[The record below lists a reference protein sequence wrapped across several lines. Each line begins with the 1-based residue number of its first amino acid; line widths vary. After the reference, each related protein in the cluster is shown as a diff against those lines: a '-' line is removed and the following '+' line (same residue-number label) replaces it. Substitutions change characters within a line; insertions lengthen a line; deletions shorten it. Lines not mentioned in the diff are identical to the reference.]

1 MFEKWNSMLNQS
13 ALTLANITWLLAAMA
28 FVIAPHV
35 ARMPIWV
42 TAVCIAAGGWRWWI
56 ARRALRVPPWW
67 LMGLIAVA
75 VAIGTRLEYGRWFG
89 REVGVALLI
98 IMLCLKILEMR
109 MKRDAMIPI
118 FMGFFLAMTNF
129 MYSQTILMGIYMLV
143 CVWIFIA
150 ALIGF
155 NRINTEATLKQRL
168 APAGWLLLQAIPMML
183 VLFFLFPR
191 LSGALWSMP
200 QDERAQMG
208 LSDSMSP
215 GDISKLSVS
224 EAVAFRVEF
233 DGAVPQTEDLY
244 WRGPVLG
251 EQDGRAWRMYP
262 VASRAKLDYTPQGPP
277 IRYTVTLQPHNKP
290 WLFALDLP
298 AAAPDDAYFLADFQ
312 LRSRTPVANLKAYG
326 ITSHLRYAIGTGLGP
341 RELQPYLNFD
351 ARLNPRAIAYGKK
364 LKVDFPD
371 PKVLTEALLSRYN
384 KEFDYTLE
392 PPRLGA
398 NPVDE
403 FFFDTKKGFCEH
415 YAGSFVLLLRA
426 AGIPARVVT
435 GYQGGEINPLTR
447 QLVVRQAEA
456 HAWSEVWFAD
466 LGWVR
471 IDPTFAVSPLRI
483 NRGMSEAFGPIGVM
497 NTLIDAD
504 KLGLLRQIAFS
515 WDAMNTQWNRWVVGF
530 SQDRQR
536 DFLEGLGMRDVDWR
550 SIAIWLIASVL
561 ATGGVTALF
570 LFVRAVQTHK
580 EPLVSA
586 YERLCGK
593 LAKTGVARAPH
604 EGPLDY
610 WRRLT
615 LLRPKEAKKAGP
627 LFATYVALRY
637 ATNVEK
643 HSRDV
648 RDFIWQ
654 VRRFRLE

>member
-1 MFEKWNSMLNQS
+1 MLNKS
-13 ALTLANITWLLAAMA
+13 ALTLGNITWLLAAMA
-28 FVIAPHV
+28 FVIAPHAV
-35 ARMPIWV
+35 RLPIWV
-42 TAVCIAAGGWRWWI
+42 TAVCVSAGAWRWWI
-56 ARRALRVPPWW
+56 ARHALRVPAWW
-67 LMGLIAVA
+67 MMGLIALA
-75 VAIGTRLEYGRWFG
+75 VAIGTRVEYGRWFG

-98 IMLCLKILEMR
+98 LMLCLKILEMR
-109 MKRDAMIPI
+109 MKRDAMIPV
-118 FMGFFLAMTNF
+118 FLGFFLAMTNF
-129 MYSQTILMGIYMLV
+129 MYSQTILMGLYMFI

-155 NRINTEATLKQRL
+155 NRINTEATLKERL
-168 APAGWLLLQAIPMML
+168 VPAAWLLLQAIPMML

-191 LSGALWSMP
+191 ISGALWSMP
-200 QDERAQMG
+200 QDETSRTG
-208 LSDSMSP
+208 LSDTMSP

-233 DGAVPQTEDLY
+233 EGAVPQTEDLY

-262 VASRAKLDYTPQGPP
+262 VASRAKLNYVPQGPP

-298 AAAPDDAYFLADFQ
+298 AAAPDEAYFLGDFQ
-312 LRSRTPVANLKAYG
+312 LRSRTPVSNLKAYG
-326 ITSHLRYAIGTGLGP
+326 ITSHLRYTVGTELRGS
-341 RELQPYLNFD
+341 ELQPYLNFD
-351 ARLNPRAIAYGKK
+351 TRLNPRAIAYGKK
-364 LKVDFPD
+364 LRQDIPD
-371 PKVLTEALLSRYN
+371 PKALVESLMARYN

-435 GYQGGEINPLTR
+435 GYQGGEVNPITR

-471 IDPTFAVSPLRI
+471 VDPTFAVSPLRI

-497 NTLIDAD
+497 NNLIDAD
-504 KLGLLRQIAFS
+504 KLGVLRQIAYS

-530 SQDRQR
+530 NQDKQR
-536 DFLEGLGMRDVDWR
+536 DLLEGFGMRDVDWR
-550 SIAIWLIASVL
+550 AIAIWLIAGVL
-561 ATGGVTALF
+561 TTGGMAGVFLYLRAL
-570 LFVRAVQTHK
+570 QKHK
-580 EPLVSA
+580 DPMVA
-586 YERLCGK
+586 AFERLCRK
-593 LAKTGVARAPH
+593 LAKTGVKRAPH
-604 EGPLDY
+604 EGPVDY
-610 WRRLT
+610 WWRLQQAQ
-615 LLRPKEAKKAGP
+615 PQIAEAAAP
-627 LFATYVALRY
+627 LFERYIALRY
-637 ATNVEK
+637 AEDTGGS
-643 HSRDV
+643 SRVV
-648 RDFIWQ
+648 RDFAWR
-654 VRRFRLE
+654 VWRFSF

>member
-1 MFEKWNSMLNQS
+1 MLNQS

-28 FVIAPHV
+28 FVIAPHA
-35 ARMPIWV
+35 ARMPLWV
-42 TAVCIAAGGWRWWI
+42 SAVCIAAGAWRWWI
-56 ARRALRVPPWW
+56 ARHALRVPPWW

-75 VAIGTRLEYGRWFG
+75 VAIAARAEYGRWFG
-89 REVGVALLI
+89 REVGVTLLI

-109 MKRDAMIPI
+109 MKRDAMIPV

-129 MYSQTILMGIYMLV
+129 MYSQTILMGLYMLA

-155 NRINTEATLKQRL
+155 NRINTEATLKQRVV
-168 APAGWLLLQAIPMML
+168 PAGWLLLQSIPLML

-224 EAVAFRVEF
+224 EAVVFRVEF

-262 VASRAKLDYTPQGPP
+262 VASLAKINYTPQGPP

-298 AAAPDDAYFLADFQ
+298 AAAPADAYFLTDFQ
-312 LRSRTPVANLKAYG
+312 LRSRTPVATLKAYD
-326 ITSHLRYAIGTGLGP
+326 ITSHLRYAVGTALGP
-341 RELQPYLNFD
+341 RDLQPYLKID
-351 ARLNPRAIAYGKK
+351 TTLNPRAIAYGKK
-364 LKVDFPD
+364 LKEDFPD
-371 PKVLTEALLSRYN
+371 PKVLTETLLTRYN

-515 WDAMNTQWNRWVVGF
+515 WDAVNTQWNRWVVGF

-550 SIAIWLIASVL
+550 SIAIWLIAGVI
-561 ATGGVTALF
+561 ATGGVTGLF
-570 LFVRAVQTHK
+570 LFLRTMQTHK
-580 EPLVSA
+580 EPLVRA
-586 YERLCGK
+586 YERLCEK
-593 LAKTGVARAPH
+593 LAKTGVARASH

-610 WRRLT
+610 WQRLK
-615 LLRPKEAKKAGP
+615 LLRPEAAEKAGP
-627 LFATYVALRY
+627 LFATYVGLRY

-643 HSRDV
+643 HSREV
-648 RDFIWQ
+648 RDFSWQ

>member
-1 MFEKWNSMLNQS
+1 MLNKS
-13 ALTLANITWLLAAMA
+13 ALTLGNITWLLAAMA
-28 FVIAPHV
+28 FVIAPHA
-35 ARMPIWV
+35 ARLPIWV
-42 TAVCIAAGGWRWWI
+42 ALVCIAAGSWRWWI

-67 LMGLIAVA
+67 MMGLIALA
-75 VAIGTRLEYGRWFG
+75 VALGARMEYGRWFG

-129 MYSQTILMGIYMLV
+129 MYSQTILMGLYMFI

-155 NRINTEATLKQRL
+155 NRINTEATLQQRL
-168 APAGWLLLQAIPMML
+168 VPAGWLLLQAIPMML

-200 QDERAQMG
+200 QDESSRTG
-208 LSDSMSP
+208 LSDTMSP

-233 DGAVPQTEDLY
+233 EGAVPQNEDLY

-262 VASRAKLDYTPQGPP
+262 VAARARLNYVPQGPP
-277 IRYTVTLQPHNKP
+277 IRYTVTLQPHNKS

-298 AAAPDDAYFLADFQ
+298 AATPEDAFFTGDFQ
-312 LRSRTPVANLKAYG
+312 LRSRSPVTSLKAYA
-326 ITSHLRYAIGTGLGP
+326 ISSHLRYTIGTELNSS
-341 RELQPYLNFD
+341 ELQPYVSFD
-351 ARLNPRAIAYGKK
+351 ARLNPRAIAYGKQ
-364 LKVDFPD
+364 LRQDIPD
-371 PKVLTEALLSRYN
+371 PKALVESLLARYN

-435 GYQGGEINPLTR
+435 GYQGGEINPITR

-471 IDPTFAVSPLRI
+471 VDPTFAVSPLRI
-483 NRGMSEAFGPIGVM
+483 NRGMSEVFGPIGVM
-497 NTLIDAD
+497 NNLIDAD
-504 KLGLLRQIAFS
+504 KLGVLRQIAYS

-530 SQDRQR
+530 NQDKQR
-536 DFLEGLGMRDVDWR
+536 DLLEGFGMRDVDWR
-550 SIAIWLIASVL
+550 SIAIWLIVGVL
-561 ATGGVTALF
+561 STGGVAGIF
-570 LFVRAVQTHK
+570 LYVRALQRHK
-580 EPLVSA
+580 DPIVAA
-586 YERLCGK
+586 YERLCRK
-593 LAKTGVARAPH
+593 LAKTGIERAAH
-604 EGPLDY
+604 EGPVDY
-610 WRRLT
+610 WRRLQQA
-615 LLRPKEAKKAGP
+615 RPQIAEAAAP
-627 LFATYVALRY
+627 LFERYVTLRY
-637 ATNVEK
+637 AESTGGSSQV
-643 HSRDV
+643 V
-648 RDFIWQ
+648 RDFAWR
-654 VRRFRLE
+654 VWRFSF

>member
-1 MFEKWNSMLNQS
+1 MLNQS
-13 ALTLANITWLLAAMA
+13 ALTLANITWLLAGMA
-28 FVIAPHV
+28 FVIAPH
-35 ARMPIWV
+35 ALRLPIWV
-42 TAVCIAAGGWRWWI
+42 TAVCVAAGTWRWWL
-56 ARRALRVPPWW
+56 ARHALRVPPWW
-67 LMGLIAVA
+67 LMALIALA
-75 VAIGTRLEYGRWFG
+75 TATAARLEYGRWFG

-118 FMGFFLAMTNF
+118 FMGFFLALTNF
-129 MYSQTILMGIYMLV
+129 MYSQTIMMGLYMFI

-155 NRINTEATLKQRL
+155 NRINTEATMKQRL
-168 APAGWLLLQAIPMML
+168 VPAGWLLLQAIPMML

-191 LSGALWSMP
+191 LSGSLWSMP
-200 QDERAQMG
+200 QDESSKTG

-262 VASRAKLDYTPQGPP
+262 VASRAKLDYLPQGPP
-277 IRYTVTLQPHNKP
+277 IHYTVTLQPHNKP

-298 AAAPDDAYFLADFQ
+298 ATAPDNAYFLADFQ
-312 LRSRTPVANLKAYG
+312 LRSRSPVANLKAYG
-326 ITSHLRYAIGTGLGP
+326 ITSHLRYRVGTELGI
-341 RELQPYLNFD
+341 RELQPYLNYD
-351 ARLNPRAIAYGKK
+351 ARLNPRAIQYGKK
-364 LKVDFPD
+364 LRQDFPD
-371 PKVLTEALLSRYN
+371 PKALVESLLARYN
-384 KEFDYTLE
+384 KEFEYTLE

-435 GYQGGEINPLTR
+435 GYQGGEVNPLTR

-471 IDPTFAVSPLRI
+471 VDPTFAVSPLRI

-504 KLGLLRQIAFS
+504 KLGLLRQLAYS
-515 WDAMNTQWNRWVVGF
+515 WDAMNTEWNRWVVGF

-536 DFLEGLGMRDVDWR
+536 DLLEGLGMRDVDWR
-550 SIAIWLIASVL
+550 SMAIWLIVAVL
-561 ATGGVTALF
+561 ATGGVAGML
-570 LFVRAVQTHK
+570 LYVRAVQTRK
-580 EPLVSA
+580 EPVVAA
-586 YERLCGK
+586 YERFCGK
-593 LAKTGVARAPH
+593 LAKTGVKRALH
-604 EGPLDY
+604 EGPVDY
-610 WRRLT
+610 WQRL
-615 LLRPKEAKKAGP
+615 LQLRPNVAQRAEP
-627 LFATYVALRY
+627 LFESYVALRY
-637 ATNVEK
+637 APNTEGVA
-643 HSRDV
+643 RGV
-648 RDFIWQ
+648 REFAGR
-654 VRRFRLE
+654 VRRFRIE

>member
-1 MFEKWNSMLNQS
+1 MLNQS
-13 ALTLANITWLLAAMA
+13 ALTLNNITWLLAGMA
-28 FVIAPHV
+28 FVIAPH
-35 ARMPIWV
+35 ALRLPLWV
-42 TAVCIAAGGWRWWI
+42 TSVCVAAGAWRWWL
-56 ARRALRVPPWW
+56 ARHALRVPAWW
-67 LMGLIAVA
+67 LMGLIALA
-75 VAIGTRLEYGRWFG
+75 AAAGARFEYGRWFG

-98 IMLCLKILEMR
+98 IMLCLKVLEMR

-129 MYSQTILMGIYMLV
+129 MYSQTILMGIYMFI

-155 NRINTEATLKQRL
+155 NRINTEANWRQRVI
-168 APAGWLLLQAIPMML
+168 PAGWMLLQAIPMML

-200 QDERAQMG
+200 QDESSRTG

-233 DGAVPQTEDLY
+233 DGPVPQTEDLY

-262 VASRAKLDYTPQGPP
+262 VAPRARLDYVPQGPP
-277 IRYTVTLQPHNKP
+277 IHYTVTLQPQNKP

-298 AAAPDDAYFLADFQ
+298 ATAPDDAFFLGDFQ
-312 LRSRTPVANLKAYG
+312 LRSRTPVTTLKAYT
-326 ITSHLRYAIGTGLGP
+326 ITSHLRYSVGTGLKP
-341 RELQPYLNFD
+341 ADLQPYRNYD
-351 ARLNPRAIAYGKK
+351 ARLNPRSIAYGKQ
-364 LKVDFPD
+364 LRQDFPD
-371 PKVLTEALLSRYN
+371 PKLLVETLLARYN

-435 GYQGGEINPLTR
+435 GYQGGEVNPLTR

-471 IDPTFAVSPLRI
+471 VDPTFAVSPLRI

-536 DFLEGLGMRDVDWR
+536 DFLEGLGMREVDWR
-550 SIAIWLIASVL
+550 SMAIWLIVSVL
-561 ATGGVTALF
+561 ATGGAVGIF
-570 LFVRAVQTHK
+570 LYVRAVQTRK
-580 EPLVSA
+580 QPVVAA
-586 YERLCGK
+586 YERLCQK
-593 LAKTGVARAPH
+593 LARTGIKRALH
-604 EGPLDY
+604 EGPVDY
-610 WRRLT
+610 WQRLT
-615 LLRPKEAKKAGP
+615 RLRPNIAQQAAP
-627 LFATYVALRY
+627 LFETYVALRY
-637 ATNVEK
+637 ATSAEGQ
-643 HSRDV
+643 SRSV
-648 RDFIWQ
+648 RDFVWR
-654 VRRFRLE
+654 VRRFTVR

>member
-1 MFEKWNSMLNQS
+1 MLNQS
-13 ALTLANITWLLAAMA
+13 ALTLANITWLLVGMA
-28 FVIAPHV
+28 FVIAPH
-35 ARMPIWV
+35 ALRLPIWV
-42 TAVCIAAGGWRWWI
+42 TTICIAAGAWRWWI
-56 ARRALRVPPWW
+56 ARHALRVPPWW

-75 VAIGTRLEYGRWFG
+75 VAVGARLEYGRWFG

-98 IMLCLKILEMR
+98 IMLCLKVLEMR

-129 MYSQTILMGIYMLV
+129 MYSQTIMMGLYMFI
-143 CVWIFIA
+143 CVWIIIA

-168 APAGWLLLQAIPMML
+168 VPAGWLLLQAIPMML

-191 LSGALWSMP
+191 VSGALWSMP
-200 QDERAQMG
+200 QDERSQTG
-208 LSDSMSP
+208 LSDSMAP
-215 GDISKLSVS
+215 GDISKLSIS

-233 DGAVPQTEDLY
+233 EGPVPQTEDLY

-262 VASRAKLDYTPQGPP
+262 VARRAKLDYTPQGPP
-277 IRYTVTLQPHNKP
+277 TRYTVTLQPHNKL

-298 AAAPDDAYFLADFQ
+298 AGAPENAYFLGDFQ
-312 LRSRTPVANLKAYG
+312 LRSREPVANLKAYD
-326 ITSHLRYAIGTGLGP
+326 ITSHLRYVVGTDLKTQ
-341 RELQPYLNFD
+341 ELQPYLNYD
-351 ARLNPRAIAYGKK
+351 ARLNPRAIAYGKQ
-364 LKVDFPD
+364 LRLDNPD
-371 PKVLTEALLSRYN
+371 PKVLVETLLARYN

-435 GYQGGEINPLTR
+435 GYQGGEVNPITR

-471 IDPTFAVSPLRI
+471 VDPTFAVSPLRI

-504 KLGLLRQIAFS
+504 KLGLLRQIGYS

-530 SQDRQR
+530 SQDRQK
-536 DFLEGLGMRDVDWR
+536 DLLEGLGMREVDWR
-550 SIAIWLIASVL
+550 SMAIWLIVAVL
-561 ATGGVTALF
+561 STGGVAGIF
-570 LFVRAVQTHK
+570 LYVRAIQTRK
-580 EPLVSA
+580 EPIVAA
-586 YERLCGK
+586 YDRLCGK
-593 LAKTGVARAPH
+593 LAKTGITRASH

-610 WRRLT
+610 WQRL
-615 LLRPKEAKKAGP
+615 RERQPNIADQAAP
-627 LFATYVALRY
+627 LFESYVALRY
-637 ATNVEK
+637 AP
-643 HSRDV
+643 HSGVATRGV
-648 RDFIWQ
+648 RDFVWR
-654 VRRFRLE
+654 VRRFRVR

>member
-1 MFEKWNSMLNQS
+1 MLNQS

-35 ARMPIWV
+35 LRMPIWV
-42 TAVCIAAGGWRWWI
+42 TTVCVAAGAWRWWV
-56 ARRALRVPPWW
+56 ARHALRVPPWW
-67 LMGLIAVA
+67 IMGLIAMA
-75 VAIGTRLEYGRWFG
+75 VAIGARMEYGRWFG

-118 FMGFFLAMTNF
+118 FMGFFLAITNF
-129 MYSQTILMGIYMLV
+129 MYSQTILMGVYMFI
-143 CVWIFIA
+143 CVWIFIS

-155 NRINTEATLKQRL
+155 NRINTEATLKQRVV
-168 APAGWLLLQAIPMML
+168 PAGWLLLQAIPMML

-200 QDERAQMG
+200 QDERSQTG

-224 EAVAFRVEF
+224 EAIAFRVEF
-233 DGAVPQTEDLY
+233 DGPVPQTEDLY

-262 VASRAKLDYTPQGPP
+262 VASRVKLDYVPQGPP
-277 IRYTVTLQPHNKP
+277 IRYTVTLQPHNKL

-298 AAAPDDAYFLADFQ
+298 AAAPDDAYFLGDFQ
-312 LRSRTPVANLKAYG
+312 MRSRTPVTNLKAYA
-326 ITSHLRYAIGTGLGP
+326 ITSHLRYKVGTESGSK
-341 RELQPYLNFD
+341 ELQPYLNYD
-351 ARLNPRAIAYGKK
+351 TRLNPRAIAYGKK
-364 LKVDFPD
+364 LRQDFPD
-371 PKVLTEALLSRYN
+371 QKALVETLLTRYN

-435 GYQGGEINPLTR
+435 GYQGGEVNPITR

-471 IDPTFAVSPLRI
+471 VDPTFAVSPLRI
-483 NRGMSEAFGPIGVM
+483 NRGMSEAFGPIGVI
-497 NTLIDAD
+497 NNLISAD

-550 SIAIWLIASVL
+550 SIATWLIAGVL
-561 ATGGVTALF
+561 ATGGVAGLF
-570 LFVRAVQTHK
+570 LYMRALQTQK
-580 EPLVSA
+580 DPIVAA
-586 YERLCGK
+586 YERLCKK
-593 LAKTGVARAPH
+593 LAQTGIKRAAH

-610 WRRLT
+610 WQHLKR
-615 LLRPKEAKKAGP
+615 LRPSAAQKAGP
-627 LFATYVALRY
+627 LFETYVALRY
-637 ATNVEK
+637 AANTGK
-643 HSRDV
+643 RSRGV
-648 RDFIWQ
+648 RDFIWR
-654 VRRFRLE
+654 VRRFRID

>member
-1 MFEKWNSMLNQS
+1 MLNKS

-28 FVIAPHV
+28 FVIAPHAV
-35 ARMPIWV
+35 RMPLWV

-56 ARRALRVPPWW
+56 ARHALRVPPWW
-67 LMGLIAVA
+67 LMVLIAVA
-75 VAIGTRLEYGRWFG
+75 VAIGARLEYGRWFG

-129 MYSQTILMGIYMLV
+129 MYSQTILMGLYMLA

-155 NRINTEATLKQRL
+155 NRINTEATLKQRVV
-168 APAGWLLLQAIPMML
+168 PAGWLLLQSIPLML

-298 AAAPDDAYFLADFQ
+298 AAAPADAYFLADFQ

-326 ITSHLRYAIGTGLGP
+326 ITSHLRYAVGTGLGP
-341 RELQPYLNFD
+341 RELQPYLKFD
-351 ARLNPRAIAYGKK
+351 TTLNPRAIAYGKQ
-364 LKVDFPD
+364 LKADVPD
-371 PKVLTEALLSRYN
+371 PKVLTETLLSRYN

-504 KLGLLRQIAFS
+504 KLGLLRQVAFS

-550 SIAIWLIASVL
+550 SIAIWLIVGVL

-570 LFVRAVQTHK
+570 LFVRTMHMHK
-580 EPLVSA
+580 EPLVRA
-586 YERLCGK
+586 YERLCDK
-593 LAKTGVARAPH
+593 LAKTGVARASH
-604 EGPLDY
+604 EGPIDY
-610 WRRLT
+610 WQRLT
-615 LLRPKEAKKAGP
+615 LLHPKEAERAGP
-627 LFATYVALRY
+627 LFAAYVALRY
-637 ATNVEK
+637 AKNVEK

>member
-1 MFEKWNSMLNQS
+1 MLNKS
-13 ALTLANITWLLAAMA
+13 ALTLGNITWLLAAMA

-35 ARMPIWV
+35 ARMPAWI
-42 TAVCIAAGGWRWWI
+42 TAVCIASGAARWWI
-56 ARRALRVPPWW
+56 ARHAWRVPPWW
-67 LMGLIAVA
+67 LMGIIALAVA
-75 VAIGTRLEYGRWFG
+75 AGARLEYGRWFG

-98 IMLCLKILEMR
+98 IMLSLKVLEMR
-109 MKRDAMIPI
+109 MKRDAMIPV
-118 FMGFFLAMTNF
+118 FMGFFLAITNF
-129 MYSQTILMGIYMLV
+129 MYSQTILMGLYMFV
-143 CVWIFIA
+143 CVWIFVA

-168 APAGWLLLQAIPMML
+168 VPAGWLLLQAIPMML

-200 QDERAQMG
+200 QDERSQTG
-208 LSDSMSP
+208 LTDNMSP
-215 GDISKLSVS
+215 GDISRLSVS

-251 EQDGRAWRMYP
+251 QQDGRAWRMYP
-262 VASRAKLDYTPQGPP
+262 TGVRAKLDYVPQGPP
-277 IRYTVTLQPHNKP
+277 VRYTVTLQPHNKS

-298 AAAPDDAYFLADFQ
+298 AAAPADAYFLGDFQ
-312 LRSRTPVANLKAYG
+312 LRSRSPVSNLKAYDV
-326 ITSHLRYAIGTGLGP
+326 TSHLRYAVGIGLGA

-351 ARLNPRAIAYGKK
+351 ARLNPRAIEYGKK
-364 LKVDFPD
+364 LRQDNPD
-371 PKVLTEALLSRYN
+371 PKVLVESLLARYN
-384 KEFDYTLE
+384 KEFEYTLE
-392 PPRLGA
+392 PPRLGE

-435 GYQGGEINPLTR
+435 GYQGGEVNPLTR
-447 QLVVRQAEA
+447 QLVVRQSEA

-483 NRGMSEAFGPIGVM
+483 NRGMAETFGPIGVM

-504 KLGLLRQIAFS
+504 KLGLLRQIGYS

-536 DFLEGLGMRDVDWR
+536 DLLEGLGMREVDWR
-550 SIAIWLIASVL
+550 SMAIWLIVAVF
-561 ATGGVTALF
+561 ATGGVAGLF
-570 LFVRAVQTHK
+570 LYVRTVQTRK
-580 EPLVSA
+580 EPLVAA
-586 YERLCGK
+586 YDRLCRK
-593 LAKTGVARAPH
+593 LAKTGISRARH
-604 EGPLDY
+604 EGPMDY
-610 WRRLT
+610 WQRLHHIQ
-615 LLRPKEAKKAGP
+615 PGIAKQAAP
-627 LFATYVALRY
+627 LFETYVALRY
-637 ATNVEK
+637 ADAIDPK
-643 HSRDV
+643 AGV
-648 RDFIWQ
+648 RDFVWR
-654 VRRFRLE
+654 VRRFRIA

>member
-1 MFEKWNSMLNQS
+1 MLNQS
-13 ALTLANITWLLAAMA
+13 ALTLNNITWLLAGMA
-28 FVIAPHV
+28 FVIAPH
-35 ARMPIWV
+35 ALRLPLWV
-42 TAVCIAAGGWRWWI
+42 TSVCVAAGAWRWWI
-56 ARRALRVPPWW
+56 ARHAWRVPAWW
-67 LMGLIAVA
+67 LMGLIALTA
-75 VAIGTRLEYGRWFG
+75 AIGARLEYGRWFG

-98 IMLCLKILEMR
+98 IMLCLKVLEMR

-129 MYSQTILMGIYMLV
+129 MYSQTILMGLYMLIS
-143 CVWIFIA
+143 VWIFVA

-155 NRINTEATLKQRL
+155 NRINTEATWKQRVV
-168 APAGWLLLQAIPMML
+168 PAGWLLLQAIPMML

-200 QDERAQMG
+200 QDESSRTG

-233 DGAVPQTEDLY
+233 DGPVPQTEDLY

-262 VASRAKLDYTPQGPP
+262 VAPRARLDYTPQGPP

-298 AAAPDDAYFLADFQ
+298 AAAPEDAYFLGDFQ

-326 ITSHLRYAIGTGLGP
+326 ITSHLRYSVGTGLKP
-341 RELQPYLNFD
+341 TDLQPYRNYD
-351 ARLNPRAIAYGKK
+351 ASLNPRSIAYGKK
-364 LKVDFPD
+364 LQQDFPD
-371 PKVLTEALLSRYN
+371 PKVLVETLLARYN

-398 NPVDE
+398 NPIDE

-435 GYQGGEINPLTR
+435 GYQGGEVNPLTR

-471 IDPTFAVSPLRI
+471 VDPTFAVSPLRI
-483 NRGMSEAFGPIGVM
+483 NRGMSEAFGPLGVM
-497 NTLIDAD
+497 NNLIDAD

-536 DFLEGLGMRDVDWR
+536 DFLEGLGMREVDWR
-550 SIAIWLIASVL
+550 SMAIWLIVAVL
-561 ATGGVTALF
+561 TVGGAVGMLLF
-570 LFVRAVQTHK
+570 LRAVQTRQ
-580 EPLVSA
+580 EPLVAA
-586 YERLCGK
+586 YERLCAK
-593 LAKTGVARAPH
+593 LAKTGIKRAPH
-604 EGPLDY
+604 EGPVDY
-610 WRRLT
+610 WQRLMR
-615 LLRPKEAKKAGP
+615 LRPNIAQKAAP
-627 LFATYVALRY
+627 LFETYVALRY
-637 ATNVEK
+637 TASTEGA
-643 HSRDV
+643 SRSV
-648 RDFIWQ
+648 RDFVWR
-654 VRRFRLE
+654 VRRFRVDK

>member
-1 MFEKWNSMLNQS
+1 MLNQS

-28 FVIAPHV
+28 FVVAPHV
-35 ARMPIWV
+35 ARLPIWV
-42 TAVCIAAGGWRWWI
+42 SLVCVAAGVWRWWI
-56 ARRALRVPPWW
+56 ARHALRVPPWW
-67 LMGLIAVA
+67 VMGLIALA
-75 VAIGTRLEYGRWFG
+75 VAAGARMEYGRWFG

-118 FMGFFLAMTNF
+118 FMGFFLAITNF
-129 MYSQTILMGIYMLV
+129 MYSQTILMGLYMFI

-155 NRINTEATLKQRL
+155 NRINTEATLKERL
-168 APAGWLLLQAIPMML
+168 VPAGWLMLQAIPMML

-200 QDERAQMG
+200 QDESSKTG
-208 LSDSMSP
+208 LSDTMSP

-224 EAVAFRVEF
+224 EAIAFRVEF

-262 VASRAKLDYTPQGPP
+262 VASRAKLNYVPQGSS
-277 IRYTVTLQPHNKP
+277 IHYTVTLQPHNKP

-312 LRSRTPVANLKAYG
+312 LRSRTPVANLRAYA
-326 ITSHLRYAIGTGLGP
+326 ITSHLRYTVGTELSSKD
-341 RELQPYLNFD
+341 LQPYLNID
-351 ARLNPRAIAYGKK
+351 TRLNPRAIAYGKQ
-364 LKVDFPD
+364 LRQNIAD
-371 PKVLTEALLSRYN
+371 PKVLVEALLARYN

-435 GYQGGEINPLTR
+435 GYQGGEVNPITR

-471 IDPTFAVSPLRI
+471 VDPTFAVSPLRI
-483 NRGMSEAFGPIGVM
+483 NRGMSEVFGPIGMM

-504 KLGLLRQIAFS
+504 KLGLLRQIAYS

-536 DFLEGLGMRDVDWR
+536 DLMEGLGMRDVDWR
-550 SIAIWLIASVL
+550 SIAIWLITGVL
-561 ATGGVTALF
+561 ITGGVAGIFLYARALHT
-570 LFVRAVQTHK
+570 RK
-580 EPLVSA
+580 EPIVAA
-586 YERLCGK
+586 YERLCNK
-593 LAKTGVARAPH
+593 LAKTGIERALH
-604 EGPLDY
+604 EGPVDY
-610 WRRLT
+610 WQRLS
-615 LLRPKEAKKAGP
+615 LIQPAVAQKAAP
-627 LFATYVALRY
+627 LFDTYVALRY
-637 ATNVEK
+637 APQVGGST
-643 HSRDV
+643 RGV
-648 RDFIWQ
+648 RDFAWR
-654 VRRFRLE
+654 VRRFRLER

>member
-1 MFEKWNSMLNQS
+1 MLNQS
-13 ALTLANITWLLAAMA
+13 ALTLANITWLLAGMA
-28 FVIAPHV
+28 FVIAPH
-35 ARMPIWV
+35 AFRLPIWV
-42 TAVCIAAGGWRWWI
+42 TAVCVAAGAWRWWI
-56 ARRALRVPPWW
+56 SRHALRVPPWW
-67 LMGLIAVA
+67 LMGLIALG
-75 VAIGTRLEYGRWFG
+75 VAIGARAEYGRWFG

-98 IMLCLKILEMR
+98 IMLCLKVLEMR

-118 FMGFFLAMTNF
+118 FMGFFLALTNF
-129 MYSQTILMGIYMLV
+129 MYSQTIMMGLYMFG

-168 APAGWLLLQAIPMML
+168 TPAGWILLQAIPMML

-200 QDERAQMG
+200 QDERSQTG

-251 EQDGRAWRMYP
+251 EQDGRAWRMYQ
-262 VASRAKLDYTPQGPP
+262 VGSRAKLDYLPQAPP
-277 IRYTVTLQPHNKP
+277 IHYTVTLQPHNKP

-298 AAAPDDAYFLADFQ
+298 AAPPADAYFLEDFQ
-312 LRSRTPVANLKAYG
+312 LRARAPVTNLKAYD
-326 ITSHLRYAIGTGLGP
+326 ITSHLRYTAGIGLAPG
-341 RELQPYLNFD
+341 ELQRYLNYD
-351 ARLNPRAIAYGKK
+351 ARLNPRSIAYGKQ
-364 LKVDFPD
+364 LRQDFPD
-371 PKVLTEALLSRYN
+371 PKLLVESLLSRYN
-384 KEFDYTLE
+384 KEFDYTLQ
-392 PPRLGA
+392 PPALGA

-435 GYQGGEINPLTR
+435 GYQGGEVNPITR

-456 HAWSEVWFAD
+456 HAWSEVWFTD

-471 IDPTFAVSPLRI
+471 VDPTFAVSPLRI

-504 KLGLLRQIAFS
+504 KLGLLRRIAFS
-515 WDAMNTQWNRWVVGF
+515 WDAVNTQWNRWVVGF

-536 DFLEGLGMRDVDWR
+536 DFLERLGMREVDWR
-550 SIAIWLIASVL
+550 SMAIWLIGAVL
-561 ATGGVTALF
+561 TTSGVAGMF
-570 LFVRAVQTHK
+570 LYLQAVQTRK
-580 EPLVSA
+580 QPIVA
-586 YERLCGK
+586 AFERLCAK
-593 LAKTGVARAPH
+593 LAKTGVTRALH

-610 WRRLT
+610 WNRLSAH
-615 LLRPKEAKKAGP
+615 RPKIAEQAAP
-627 LFATYVALRY
+627 LFENYIALRY
-637 ATNVEK
+637 AGTIQQQ
-643 HSRDV
+643 SRGV
-648 RDFIWQ
+648 RAFAWS
-654 VRRFRLE
+654 VRRFRVE

>member
-1 MFEKWNSMLNQS
+1 MLNQS
-13 ALTLANITWLLAAMA
+13 ALTLNNITWLLAGMA
-28 FVIAPHV
+28 FVIAPH
-35 ARMPIWV
+35 ALRLPLWV
-42 TAVCIAAGGWRWWI
+42 TGVCMAAGAWRWWI
-56 ARRALRVPPWW
+56 ARRALRVPAWW
-67 LMGLIAVA
+67 LMGLIALA
-75 VAIGTRLEYGRWFG
+75 AAIGARLEYGRWFG

-98 IMLCLKILEMR
+98 IMLCLKVLEMR

-129 MYSQTILMGIYMLV
+129 MYSQTIMMGLYMLI
-143 CVWIFIA
+143 CVWIFVA

-155 NRINTEATLKQRL
+155 NRINTEATFSQRVV
-168 APAGWLLLQAIPMML
+168 PAGWLLLQAIPMML

-200 QDERAQMG
+200 QDESARTG

-233 DGAVPQTEDLY
+233 DGPVPQTEDLY

-251 EQDGRAWRMYP
+251 EQDGRTWRMYP
-262 VASRAKLDYTPQGPP
+262 VTPRARLDYTPQGPP
-277 IRYTVTLQPHNKP
+277 IHYTVTLQPHNKP

-298 AAAPDDAYFLADFQ
+298 AAAPDDAFFLADFQ
-312 LRSRTPVANLKAYG
+312 LRSRTPVTNLKAYG
-326 ITSHLRYAIGTGLGP
+326 VTSHLRYAVGTALKAAD
-341 RELQPYLNFD
+341 LQPYRNYD
-351 ARLNPRAIAYGKK
+351 ASLNPRAIAYGKK
-364 LKVDFPD
+364 LQQDFPD
-371 PKVLTEALLSRYN
+371 PKVLVETLLARYN

-471 IDPTFAVSPLRI
+471 VDPTFAVSPLRI

-497 NTLIDAD
+497 NNLIDAD

-536 DFLEGLGMRDVDWR
+536 DFLEGLGMREVDWR
-550 SIAIWLIASVL
+550 SMAIWLIVAVL
-561 ATGGVTALF
+561 TVGGAVGLLLF
-570 LFVRAVQTHK
+570 LRAIQTRK
-580 EPLVSA
+580 EPLVAA
-586 YERLCGK
+586 YAQLCAK
-593 LAKTGVARAPH
+593 LARTGIKRAPH
-604 EGPLDY
+604 EGPVDY
-610 WRRLT
+610 WLRLT
-615 LLRPKEAKKAGP
+615 RLRPNIAQRAAP
-627 LFATYVALRY
+627 LFETYVALRY
-637 ATNVEK
+637 TASAEGA
-643 HSRDV
+643 SRGV
-648 RDFIWQ
+648 RDFVWR
-654 VRRFRLE
+654 VRRFTVGK

>member
-1 MFEKWNSMLNQS
+1 MLNQS
-13 ALTLANITWLLAAMA
+13 ALTLANITWLLAGMA
-28 FVIAPHV
+28 FVIAPH
-35 ARMPIWV
+35 ALRLPLWV
-42 TAVCIAAGGWRWWI
+42 TAVCVAAGGWRWWI
-56 ARRALRVPPWW
+56 SRRALRVPPWW
-67 LMGLIAVA
+67 AMGLIALG
-75 VAIGTRLEYGRWFG
+75 VAIGARAEYGRWFG

-98 IMLCLKILEMR
+98 IMLCLKVLEMR

-129 MYSQTILMGIYMLV
+129 MYSQTIMMGLYMFI

-155 NRINTEATLKQRL
+155 NRINTEATLKQRVV
-168 APAGWLLLQAIPMML
+168 PAGWILLQAIPMML

-191 LSGALWSMP
+191 LAGALWSMP
-200 QDERAQMG
+200 QDERSQTG

-262 VASRAKLDYTPQGPP
+262 VGSRAKLDYLPQGPP
-277 IRYTVTLQPHNKP
+277 IHYTVTLQPHNKA

-298 AAAPDDAYFLADFQ
+298 VSPPDDAYFLEDYQMRAR
-312 LRSRTPVANLKAYG
+312 LPVANLKAYG
-326 ITSHLRYAIGTGLGP
+326 ITSHLRYSAGTGLGL
-341 RELQPYLNFD
+341 RALQPYLNYD
-351 ARLNPRAIAYGKK
+351 ARLNPRAIAYGKQLQK
-364 LKVDFPD
+364 DFPD
-371 PKVLTEALLSRYN
+371 PKLLMESLLSRYN
-384 KEFDYTLE
+384 KEFDYTLQ
-392 PPRLGA
+392 PPALGA

-435 GYQGGEINPLTR
+435 GYQGGEVNPITR

-471 IDPTFAVSPLRI
+471 VDPTFAVSPLRI

-504 KLGLLRQIAFS
+504 KLGLLRRIAFS
-515 WDAMNTQWNRWVVGF
+515 WDAVNTQWNRWVVGF

-536 DFLEGLGMRDVDWR
+536 DFLERLGMREVDWR
-550 SIAIWLIASVL
+550 SMAIWLIGAVL
-561 ATGGVTALF
+561 ATGGVAGMF
-570 LFVRAVQTHK
+570 LYLRAVQTRK
-580 EPLVSA
+580 EPVVVA
-586 YERLCGK
+586 FERLCGK
-593 LAKTGVARAPH
+593 LAKTGVTRALH

-610 WRRLT
+610 WRRLSAH
-615 LLRPKEAKKAGP
+615 RPKVAEQAAP
-627 LFATYVALRY
+627 LFERYVDLRY
-637 ATNVEK
+637 ARTAEK
-643 HSRDV
+643 PSNAV
-648 RDFIWQ
+648 QSFAWS
-654 VRRFRLE
+654 VWRFRIE

>member
-1 MFEKWNSMLNQS
+1 MLNKS

-28 FVIAPHV
+28 FVIAPHAV
-35 ARMPIWV
+35 RMPLWV

-56 ARRALRVPPWW
+56 ARHALRVPPWW

-75 VAIGTRLEYGRWFG
+75 VAIGARLEYGRWFG

-98 IMLCLKILEMR
+98 IMLCLKVLEMR

-129 MYSQTILMGIYMLV
+129 MYSQTILMGLYMLA

-168 APAGWLLLQAIPMML
+168 VPAGWLLLQSVPLML

-298 AAAPDDAYFLADFQ
+298 AAAPADAYFLADFQ

-326 ITSHLRYAIGTGLGP
+326 ITSHLRYAVGTAP
-341 RELQPYLNFD
+341 RPGELQAYLKFD
-351 ARLNPRAIAYGKK
+351 TTLNPRAIAYGKQ
-364 LKVDFPD
+364 LKADFPD
-371 PKVLTEALLSRYN
+371 PKVLTETLLSRYN

-550 SIAIWLIASVL
+550 SIAIWLIAGVI
-561 ATGGVTALF
+561 ATGGVTGLF
-570 LFVRAVQTHK
+570 LFVRTMHTHK
-580 EPLVSA
+580 EPLVRA
-586 YERLCGK
+586 YERLCEK
-593 LAKTGVARAPH
+593 LAKTGVARASH
-604 EGPLDY
+604 EGPIDY
-610 WRRLT
+610 WQRLT
-615 LLRPKEAKKAGP
+615 LLHPKEAARAGP
-627 LFATYVALRY
+627 LFAAYVALRY
-637 ATNVEK
+637 AKNVEK

-648 RDFIWQ
+648 RDFVWQ